1 MPKELTRVDP
11 AVLLERLAERPPVDG
26 TDERILAAAGQ
37 MLLVEGLA
45 GLEVDQVADRSG
57 VGRSTVYRR
66 FGDRNGLIAAALAH
80 EGGRFLTVLAASVAD
95 AGDVV
100 DEVATAFCAGLR
112 LARVSGLA
120 DLVRSDPLLLRLL
133 TVDSGPVVAA
143 ARDQLVMLALR
154 RDPSLDRHEAACDAE
169 VLVRLAISFVLSPSS
184 ALDLEGDGC
193 EASIRRHVAALVGP
207 R

>member
-11 AVLLERLAERPPVDG
+11 AELLERLADRPAIDG
-26 TDERILAAAGQ
+26 TDERILTAAAQ
-37 MLLVEGLA
+37 MLLVEGLS

-80 EGGRFLTVLAASVAD
+80 EGGRFLTVLAD
-95 AGDVV
+95 AVSDVDGLV
-100 DEVATAFCAGLR
+100 DEVTTAFCAGLR

-120 DLVRSDPLLLRLL
+120 DLVRNDPLLLRLL

-143 ARDQLVMLALR
+143 ARDQLVDLAAR
-154 RDPSLDRHEAACDAE
+154 RDPTIDRHEAAGDAE
-169 VLVRLAISFVLSPSS
+169 VLVRLAISFVLSPAS

-193 EASIRRHVAALVGP
+193 EPSIRRHVAALVAA

>member
-1 MPKELTRVDP
+1 MPRELTRVDP
-11 AVLLERLAERPPVDG
+11 AELLERLAEQPAVDS
-26 TDERILAAAGQ
+26 TDERILTAAAQ
-37 MLLVEGLA
+37 MLLLEGLS

-80 EGGRFLTVLAASVAD
+80 EAGRFLTVLAAAVSEVD
-95 AGDVV
+95 GLV
-100 DEVATAFCAGLR
+100 DEVTAAFCAGLR
-112 LARVSGLA
+112 LAQVSGLA
-120 DLVRSDPLLLRLL
+120 ELVRNDPLLLRLL
-133 TVDSGPVVAA
+133 TVDSGPVVAV
-143 ARDQLVMLALR
+143 ARDQLVELAGR
-154 RDPSLDRHEAACDAE
+154 RDPAVDRQEVAGDAE

-193 EASIRRHVAALVGP
+193 EPSIRRHVAALVGA

>member
-1 MPKELTRVDP
+1 VPKELTRVDP
-11 AVLLERLAERPPVDG
+11 AELVERLAQRPAADG
-26 TDERILAAAGQ
+26 TDERILTAAAQ
-37 MLLVEGLA
+37 MLLVEGLS

-80 EGGRFLTVLAASVAD
+80 EGGRFLAVLASAVAD
-95 AGDVV
+95 VEGLV
-100 DEVATAFCAGLR
+100 DEVTAAFCAGLR

-120 DLVRSDPLLLRLL
+120 ELVRSDPLLLRLL
-133 TVDSGPVVAA
+133 TVDSASVVAA
-143 ARDQLVMLALR
+143 ARDQLVALASR
-154 RDPSLDRHEAACDAE
+154 RDPTIDRRAAACDAE
-169 VLVRLAISFVLSPSS
+169 VLVRLAISFVLNPSS

-193 EASIRRHVAALVGP
+193 EPSIRRHVAALVVA